1 MKKSVLSNL
10 QQLGC
15 LTLQAMILPASKEEG
30 VLLKKRYAVFN
41 DDGTLAELK
50 GFEIK
55 RRGELKLIKV
65 FQVDWL
71 SLSLLIDY
79 LGTSWLLFGGFQ
91 AWSGWRLEES
101 KCSISLK
108 IQVSIT
114 LFNCSLSPSKMCL
127 VWVIRKERFLGVLW
141 WVIEDVH
148 CLLLIGWGVWK
159 FSSRRNSGGVLCC
172 CCCCCW
178 SVAGLARGES
188 LPQTQ
193 NNCLLCEYGHYCKV

>member
-1 MKKSVLSNL
+1 
-10 QQLGC
+10 
-15 LTLQAMILPASKEEG
+15 MILPASKEEG

-65 FQVDWL
+65 FQVNWL

-91 AWSGWRLEES
+91 TWSGWRLEES

-114 LFNCSLSPSKMCL
+114 LFNCSLSPSPNVSGLSHQERAFSGSLVVSDWGCPLFVVDRLRCL
-127 VWVIRKERFLGVLW
+127 KIFFKAKLW
-141 WVIEDVH
+141 RSAMLLLL
-148 CLLLIGWGVWK
+148 LLLIGGWTCLRWVPITNPK
-159 FSSRRNSGGVLCC
+159 Q
-172 CCCCCW
+172 
-178 SVAGLARGES
+178 
-188 LPQTQ
+188 LPPLWIRA
-193 NNCLLCEYGHYCKV
+193 LL